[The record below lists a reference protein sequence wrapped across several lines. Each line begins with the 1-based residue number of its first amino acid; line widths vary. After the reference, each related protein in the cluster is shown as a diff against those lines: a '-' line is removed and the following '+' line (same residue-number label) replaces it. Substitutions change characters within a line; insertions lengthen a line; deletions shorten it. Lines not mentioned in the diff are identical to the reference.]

1 MFAHLKSAREE
12 ICWSSRRPPRRLAHR
27 RVAQFVFEHDLLAVH
42 VKSAEPPGR
51 AAPARPIG
59 RKKLN
64 VAVDFRRVEQS
75 ESRGIELQETAG
87 PTGPQVEV
95 DRVETNAGLSAV
107 ANSNGERPCD
117 GAVGHTERRG
127 EKLAHIG
134 PAPAIVDPVL

>member
-51 AAPARPIG
+51 ATPARPIR
-59 RKKLN
+59 RKKPN

-75 ESRGIELQETAG
+75 ESRGIEFQETAG
-87 PTGPQVEV
+87 PTGAQAEV
-95 DRVETNAGLSAV
+95 DRVETNAGFIV
-107 ANSNGERPCD
+107 FTHTNRERFGNSPF
-117 GAVGHTERRG
+117 GHAQRRS
-127 EKLAHIG
+127 EKPPHIG
-134 PAPAIVDPVL
+134 PAPAIVD